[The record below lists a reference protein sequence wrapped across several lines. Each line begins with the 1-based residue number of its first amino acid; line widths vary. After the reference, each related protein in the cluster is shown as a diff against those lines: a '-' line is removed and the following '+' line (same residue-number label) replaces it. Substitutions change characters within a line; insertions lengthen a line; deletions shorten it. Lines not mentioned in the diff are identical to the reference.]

1 MARSI
6 LRLQNTIAV
15 YFRLKQ
21 KQHPCIL
28 YSLYSLYINNS
39 SVDKGLVAN
48 FALVS
53 LIQPGIISNENNTK
67 TRSLRTNEAQL
78 SKIT

>member
-1 MARSI
+1 M
-6 LRLQNTIAV
+6 
-15 YFRLKQ
+15 
-21 KQHPCIL
+21 
-28 YSLYSLYINNS
+28 YSLYSLCINNS

-67 TRSLRTNEAQL
+67 TRSLRTKEAQL
-78 SKIT
+78 K